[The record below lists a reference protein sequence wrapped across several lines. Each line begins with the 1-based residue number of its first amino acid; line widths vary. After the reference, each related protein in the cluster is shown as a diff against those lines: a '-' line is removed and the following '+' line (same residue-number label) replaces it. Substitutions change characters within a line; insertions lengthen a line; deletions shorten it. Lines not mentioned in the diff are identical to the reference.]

1 MRDSHCIRAVVL
13 EFLVEIKQ
21 ELISVMIKT
30 ETILDGLTWSGGIPS
45 TIAGSLV
52 DIL

>member
-1 MRDSHCIRAVVL
+1 MRDSHRIRVVVL

-21 ELISVMIKT
+21 ELISIMVEKD
-30 ETILDGLTWSGGIPS
+30 TILDGSTWSGGIPS
-45 TIAGSLV
+45 SIAGSLV